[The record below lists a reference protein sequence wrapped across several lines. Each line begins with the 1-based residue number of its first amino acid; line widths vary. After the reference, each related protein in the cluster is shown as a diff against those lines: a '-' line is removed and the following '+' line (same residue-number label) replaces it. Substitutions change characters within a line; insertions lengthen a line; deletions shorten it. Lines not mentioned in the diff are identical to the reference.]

1 VSQAILKVDIAV
13 IGAGS
18 GGLSVASG
26 AAQLGL
32 KVALFERA
40 EMGGD
45 CLNYG
50 CVPSK
55 ALLAAAK
62 AAHQMRSS
70 AHLGVTAA
78 GVNVDFPTVMAHVHG
93 AIAAI
98 APHDSQARFEGLGVR
113 VIREQARFV
122 GERRIAS
129 RSVTV
134 EAKRIAIAAGSR
146 PAIPPVPGLEALPY
160 LTNETIFGLTEL
172 PRRLLI
178 LGGGPI
184 GVELGQAF
192 RRLGSEVAVVARGE
206 ILSRE
211 DPEAAALVARQ
222 LEAEGIELLPNHRVV
237 EAAAGP
243 ALTVEGKNGRRTLEG
258 SHLLVA
264 AGRRPSLE
272 GLDLDKAG
280 IAHDEKG
287 VCTDRKL
294 RSSNRRVYAVGDAA
308 GREQY
313 THLAGAHAGLFIRNA
328 IFRLPVNADTL
339 VVPRVTYADPELAA
353 VGLSEAEARAQH
365 GEKVRVERFD
375 LCSNDRATAEGDRRG
390 FGKLIAGPD
399 GRILG
404 AVIVGTGAGDIVS
417 QWVLAMS
424 AGLKLSKLTGMIA
437 PYPTRSELPKRLA
450 GQFYTPKLFSSRT
463 RWLVSLLNRLP

>member
-1 VSQAILKVDIAV
+1 MSRMTMKADVAV

-62 AAHQMRSS
+62 AAHAMRGSGK
-70 AHLGVTAA
+70 LGVSA
-78 GVNVDFPTVMAHVHG
+78 GEVRVDFAAVMAHVHG

-98 APHDSQARFEGLGVR
+98 APHDSQERFENFGVR
-113 VIREQARFV
+113 VIREHARFV
-122 GERRIAS
+122 DRRTVAS
-129 RSVTV
+129 GSVAV
-134 EAKRIAIAAGSR
+134 EAKRIVIATGSR
-146 PAIPPVPGLEALPY
+146 AKIPPVPGLAELPY
-160 LTNETIFGLTEL
+160 LTNETIFGLAEL
-172 PRRLLI
+172 PRRLVVI
-178 LGGGPI
+178 GGGPI

-192 RRLGSEVAVVARGE
+192 RRLGAEVALISRGD

-211 DPEAAALVARQ
+211 DPDAAAVVAEQ
-222 LEAEGIELLPNHRVV
+222 LRADGIELLPHHKLL

-243 ALTVEGKNGRRTLEG
+243 MLTVEGKNGRRHIEG

-264 AGRRPSLE
+264 AGREASLDR
-272 GLDLDKAG
+272 LDLEKAG
-280 IAHDEKG
+280 VRYDANG
-287 VCTDRKL
+287 VCTDRRL
-294 RSSNRRVYAVGDAA
+294 RSSNPRVYAVGDAA
-308 GREQY
+308 GRGQY

-328 IFRLPVNADTL
+328 LFRLPVDADAL
-339 VVPRVTYADPELAA
+339 VVPRVVYSDPELAA
-353 VGLSEAEARAQH
+353 VGLGEAEARERF
-365 GEKVRVERFD
+365 GDKVRIERFD
-375 LCSNDRATAEGDRRG
+375 FAGNDRATAEGDRRG
-390 FGKLIAGPD
+390 FGKLIARSD

-404 AVIVGTGAGDIVS
+404 AVIVGAGAGDIIH

-437 PYPTRSELPKRLA
+437 PYPTRGELPKRLA
-450 GQFYTPKLFSSRT
+450 GQYYTPALFSPRT
-463 RWLVSLLNRLP
+463 RRLVSLLNRLP